1 MIRPVVLACGI
12 AFYPSAVLALENSID
27 PNKVAPQY
35 RDVAEKR
42 QAELI
47 RQRACQNKAEKEK
60 DREARFVLLRGPM
73 HGCRGKSRAGRDRIK
88 EEVASHKHDPEKC
101 RPVFSLTTNAKRC
114 AAIMRKQRTK
124 TRLRFGIER
133 EF

>member
-60 DREARFVLLRGPM
+60 IV
-73 HGCRGKSRAGRDRIK
+73 KRDLSSYVVRCMDG
-88 EEVASHKHDPEKC
+88 AEKAEQ
-101 RPVFSLTTNAKRC
+101 VE
-114 AAIMRKQRTK
+114 
-124 TRLRFGIER
+124 IELKKK
-133 EF
+133 